1 LLDHSI
7 DVLIGQT
14 SGDDPRPRFASAGY
28 QLIGLDGDRDA
39 IMRVE
44 ALRTSS
50 AATLTHGSLDHFAL
64 G

>member
-44 ALRTSS
+44 AP
-50 AATLTHGSLDHFAL
+50 AHQL
-64 G
+64 GGDVNPR